1 MTLIREDI
9 DGKEIPATRPIIKP
23 VQDFL
28 DKSPGLSEKID
39 LVRNRKLIRGREFFG
54 YEIGSLELL
63 KKIVIV
69 RSSARGY

>member
-23 VQDFL
+23 VEKWMDS
-28 DKSPGLSEKID
+28 SPGLSEKID
-39 LVRNRKLIRGREFFG
+39 RVKERKLIRGRVVAG

-63 KKIVIV
+63 KKVVIA
-69 RSSARGY
+69 RARARGY